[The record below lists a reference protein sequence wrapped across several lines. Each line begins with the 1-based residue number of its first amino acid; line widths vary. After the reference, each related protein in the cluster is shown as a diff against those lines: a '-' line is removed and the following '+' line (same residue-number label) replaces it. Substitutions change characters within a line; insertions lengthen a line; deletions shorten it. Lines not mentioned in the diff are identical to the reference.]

1 MNRYLHPGYKFS
13 LDAIEGV
20 FKIKSVIGYGSS
32 CAVYFVEFTDKN
44 GICTEHLLKEY
55 NPNKLELYRSESGVL
70 FSDNDEEAESFN
82 SGLLRFEEGYK
93 KQLKIRKL
101 NETKNTTS
109 NIQGIYE
116 GNGTKYIDMTC
127 FNGLTYDKIQ
137 ESNLYDLLRRTKTI
151 AQIIKHY
158 HNNGFLHLDLKPN
171 NIFTIPES
179 VELVVLFD
187 FDSLMTRNEI
197 MSGSSVSYTE
207 AWAAPEL
214 LLPGRKSKI
223 CEATDLFS
231 IGEMV
236 FYQLFGRHSSADER
250 RSFAKYEFDYDSA
263 ICKGSDPKVFP
274 MLTDFFNKTI
284 CGVVSKRYISAN
296 EMLEA
301 LDQMIP
307 LANPHEP
314 RIVSSLPA
322 LQSFFVGR
330 TCEIEKMHNRLEEND
345 LLFVSGMGGIGK
357 SELVKNFAVQYKDSY
372 DAVIFAPYITDLMML
387 ITDDKSVSIANIER
401 FQGEQPV
408 EYYNRKLRKL
418 NELCNER
425 TLFII
430 DNFDT
435 AEDPHLND
443 ILSLGCKKIIT
454 TRNNFADYNYTQ
466 IEIGSLAIR
475 SDINSIFNQYYS
487 KPLDEESQKTV
498 DLIIDLV
505 DGHTMTVE
513 LLAKQMKSGRATPQK
528 MLDTLRKGGIGES
541 GKEKVESGKD
551 SNLSRQSAYDHIRAL
566 FDVSDLDENEIYI
579 LGNLSLIPH
588 SGISTEQFKDWCE
601 LEDYETIN
609 SLVSEGWIRWD
620 EEKDFISLHPVVS
633 DIMFELIKEE
643 KIDFEKLINSLTNCL
658 DSDEYDTLSYETRK
672 DINDISLF
680 CTERIY
686 RSNIESETVAYLLDS
701 TAIET
706 KSFGYLDLCIAYAE
720 KAKEIREKLFGE
732 ESAEAAKSYNNLGE
746 LHKEK
751 CNIKESEYYHTK
763 ALKIRKHIYGN
774 LHQDTAESYG
784 NLAIVYSQKGSF
796 DKAEELSL
804 NSLNIFLSL
813 YGDKH
818 DLISTSYNNLSEI
831 YWYMNKF
838 DIAIE
843 CGFKALEI
851 SNFLHGEMNF
861 DSAISYCNLSVLYSN
876 HFKDYDKA
884 EKFALKALKISQSL
898 FGEFY
903 NFTAAMYGNLGCV
916 YSEQG
921 RLDETLTCYLNS
933 LKISQKLVGD
943 FHNDTAIAYQNI
955 AWVYQEKREYD
966 EAEKYFLKVLNI
978 RKSLYGITN
987 LQTADAYR
995 ILGTNYIHQERYSE
1009 AESNLKTALEIT
1021 EEICGKQHIKTAD
1034 IHNQL
1039 GKLYMY
1045 QHKYNLSEKHL
1056 HKALIIRTDF
1066 SGQANGEVAKT
1077 YNYLGLLF
1085 ENQKNHIRAEDFY
1098 MTAYKIQ
1105 QKVFGDNHYETIETL
1120 FHIGKLYAKQNS
1132 FVKAKEFIQKSYDIS
1147 KVMYGE
1153 NHYKTKEI
1161 TDLLSKIN
1169 KKL

>member
-13 LDAIEGV
+13 LDGIEGV

-44 GICTEHLLKEY
+44 GVCTEHLLKEY

-70 FSDNDEEAESFN
+70 FADNDEETENFN

-151 AQIIKHY
+151 AQTIKHY

-179 VELVVLFD
+179 VELVMLFD
-187 FDSLMTRNEI
+187 FDSLLTKNEI

-274 MLTDFFNKTI
+274 MLADFLNKTI
-284 CGVVSKRYISAN
+284 CGVVSKRYTSAD
-296 EMLEA
+296 EMIERLE
-301 LDQMIP
+301 QMIL
-307 LANPHEP
+307 LANPHES
-314 RIVSSLPA
+314 RIISTIPS

-330 TCEIEKMHNRLEEND
+330 TCEIEKIHNRLEEND

-418 NELCNER
+418 NELCDER

-435 AEDPHLND
+435 AEDPQLND
-443 ILSLGCKKIIT
+443 ILTLKCKKIIT
-454 TRNNFADYNYTQ
+454 TRNSFADYNYPQ
-466 IEIGSLAIR
+466 IEIGSLAMR

-566 FDVSDLDENEIYI
+566 FDISELDENELYI

-601 LEDYETIN
+601 LDDYETIN
-609 SLVSEGWIRWD
+609 SLITEGWIRWD
-620 EEKDFISLHPVVS
+620 EEKDFISLHPVIS
-633 DIMFELIKEE
+633 DIMFELVKEE
-643 KIDFEKLINSLTNCL
+643 TA
-658 DSDEYDTLSYETRK
+658 
-672 DINDISLF
+672 DISL
-680 CTERIY
+680 
-686 RSNIESETVAYLLDS
+686 LLDS
-701 TAIET
+701 FSDFLNNETYFDSLEFSERYYYINLKNTISAKITKADLRTNFAAKFLGMDPIGLEFGNFDLLINFLSKSIEIGKSNSDYPSCFIADT
-706 KSFGYLDLCIAYAE
+706 YSNLGVIYLRKDDVNNAEFFTKQSLETYKISYGDNCVKSFTKEIARIHNNLGLLHHVQGNYTDAKKEYIYALELLKNHHNTSNGLAATLYCNLGDLCFDTDYFSEAMSHYDTGLKIQTDIFGEYSSHVASTYFSKGNLFKFIGDYENAN
-720 KAKEIREKLFGE
+720 KMYTRSVEIRESLLGLKNEAVSQSYNALALLNME
-732 ESAEAAKSYNNLGE
+732 EKDFISAEKNL
-746 LHKEK
+746 
-751 CNIKESEYYHTK
+751 NQ
-763 ALKIRKHIYGN
+763 A
-774 LHQDTAESYG
+774 
-784 NLAIVYSQKGSF
+784 
-796 DKAEELSL
+796 
-804 NSLNIFLSL
+804 LNIRLSL
-813 YGDKH
+813 YGENNIAVANCYHNLGGLYDEIKNNSVAEEYYLKSIKIRENIKIDQSSLAH
-818 DLISTSYNNLSEI
+818 CYCTLGAFYTEQSLVKKAEPLILKSLTIRKMLLGSEHSETAHSYYWLGRLNIEKGMLSEAKV
-831 YWYMNKF
+831 NLL
-838 DIAIE
+838 
-843 CGFKALEI
+843 KALEI
-851 SNFLHGEMNF
+851 QS
-861 DSAISYCNLSVLYSN
+861 
-876 HFKDYDKA
+876 
-884 EKFALKALKISQSL
+884 KI
-898 FGEFY
+898 FGEGDSR
-903 NFTAAMYGNLGCV
+903 T
-916 YSEQG
+916 
-921 RLDETLTCYLNS
+921 
-933 LKISQKLVGD
+933 QKTQ
-943 FHNDTAIAYQNI
+943 FFIN
-955 AWVYQEKREYD
+955 K
-966 EAEKYFLKVLNI
+966 
-978 RKSLYGITN
+978 ITN
-987 LQTADAYR
+987 
-995 ILGTNYIHQERYSE
+995 
-1009 AESNLKTALEIT
+1009 
-1021 EEICGKQHIKTAD
+1021 
-1034 IHNQL
+1034 
-1039 GKLYMY
+1039 
-1045 QHKYNLSEKHL
+1045 EK
-1056 HKALIIRTDF
+1056 
-1066 SGQANGEVAKT
+1066 N
-1077 YNYLGLLF
+1077 
-1085 ENQKNHIRAEDFY
+1085 
-1098 MTAYKIQ
+1098 
-1105 QKVFGDNHYETIETL
+1105 
-1120 FHIGKLYAKQNS
+1120 
-1132 FVKAKEFIQKSYDIS
+1132 
-1147 KVMYGE
+1147 
-1153 NHYKTKEI
+1153 
-1161 TDLLSKIN
+1161 
-1169 KKL
+1169 